1 MADRLSKGLALLALL
16 GTAAL
21 LLLAPSDPANR
32 GIVEAAALALFTVTF
47 WATGVLPNHVT
58 ALGFFLIAILFTAV
72 PASIIFAGF
81 ESTAFWLVFGGLAI
95 GIAVQRTGLGGRLAR
110 AMVGVFGT
118 AYWRVIAGLVAGG
131 IALAFVMPSTMGR
144 IVMLAPVVGAM
155 ADRLG
160 LEPGGRGRAG
170 MVLAMCLGTFMPAAG
185 ILPSN
190 LANMVL
196 MGAAETVHGV
206 TITYFQYF
214 ALHFPV
220 LGLLKAVFIVILTV
234 RLFGEETRPMPEEAH
249 ARNPLSRDEKV
260 LAAILAVALAFW
272 ATDFL
277 HHILPAWIALA
288 AGFVC
293 LLPGVRLVPPKAF
306 EEGMHVGPLVYVGG
320 ILGIA
325 AVVAQSGLGTI
336 LAEWVIQAG
345 ALAPD
350 APVRNYASL
359 FGLSTIVGMA
369 ATIGG
374 VPAIMTPLAGEIARA
389 AELPLVTVLMTQVLG
404 FSTIVLPYQLP
415 PLVVGMQL
423 GGVSMRE
430 GARLT
435 LPLAAVTLLLVLPV
449 NYFWWRAL
457 GYL

>member
-1 MADRLSKGLALLALL
+1 
-16 GTAAL
+16 
-21 LLLAPSDPANR
+21 
-32 GIVEAAALALFTVTF
+32 
-47 WATGVLPNHVT
+47 
-58 ALGFFLIAILFTAV
+58 
-72 PASIIFAGF
+72 
-81 ESTAFWLVFGGLAI
+81 
-95 GIAVQRTGLGGRLAR
+95 
-110 AMVGVFGT
+110 
-118 AYWRVIAGLVAGG
+118 
-131 IALAFVMPSTMGR
+131 
-144 IVMLAPVVGAM
+144 
-155 ADRLG
+155 
-160 LEPGGRGRAG
+160 

-206 TITYFQYF
+206 TITYFQYL
-214 ALHFPV
+214 ALHFPI

-234 RLFGEETRPMPEEAH
+234 RLFGEETRPVAEEAA
-249 ARNPLSRDEKV
+249 ARQPLSRDEKV

-277 HHILPAWIALA
+277 HHISPAWIALA

-325 AVVAQSGLGTI
+325 AVVAESGLGTI
-336 LAEWVIQAG
+336 LAQWVIDAG

-359 FGLSTIVGMA
+359 FGLSTLVGMA

-374 VPAIMTPLAGEIARA
+374 VPAIMTPLAGEMARA

-435 LPLAAVTLLLVLPV
+435 LPLAVVTLLLVLPA